1 MSNNPL
7 TNVYT
12 RLTKNRST
20 SRPIPT
26 TKKKYT
32 KTTLISQ
39 MHQMKRTQES
49 MSRDDTAIT
58 EVETQIIEDR
68 MGDVPNVDQIQ

>member
-12 RLTKNRST
+12 CLTKNRST
-20 SRPIPT
+20 RRPIPT
-26 TKKKYT
+26 TKKKHR

-39 MHQMKRTQES
+39 MYQMKRTQES
-49 MSRDDTAIT
+49 MSRDTAIT

-68 MGDVPNVDQIQ
+68 MGDVPNVDRIQ

>member
-1 MSNNPL
+1 
-7 TNVYT
+7 
-12 RLTKNRST
+12 
-20 SRPIPT
+20 
-26 TKKKYT
+26 
-32 KTTLISQ
+32 
-39 MHQMKRTQES
+39 